1 LESTRHN
8 SSPED
13 TLCRS
18 GYSIC
23 GYCLSN
29 LAVQRLHAKGIVDYA
44 CYKHKQGYNEC
55 KGVSVRS
62 YIVDDIAWLKAV
74 EIIRNPCIVEREIAK
89 QRVEDPTKGSIKT
102 AEELLTRTV
111 LAVINLTQSLETTS
125 DPTTRAILMSRLE
138 ELAKLKVG
146 YEDQYDQ
153 ILRFRI
159 NWEDAMRALDEFK
172 AWCSEVRPQLDDED
186 FTPTY
191 KQKRDA
197 LEMIG
202 IRVVVFKEDHTPRF
216 RVEVSPP
223 NIMSKFRV
231 IVSKSLSAF

>member
-1 LESTRHN
+1 
-8 SSPED
+8 
-13 TLCRS
+13 
-18 GYSIC
+18 
-23 GYCLSN
+23 
-29 LAVQRLHAKGIVDYA
+29 
-44 CYKHKQGYNEC
+44 
-55 KGVSVRS
+55 
-62 YIVDDIAWLKAV
+62 
-74 EIIRNPCIVEREIAK
+74 
-89 QRVEDPTKGSIKT
+89 
-102 AEELLTRTV
+102 
-111 LAVINLTQSLETTS
+111 
-125 DPTTRAILMSRLE
+125 MSRLE

-172 AWCSEVRPQLDDED
+172 AWCSEVRPQLDGED

-202 IRVVVFKEDHTPRF
+202 IRVVVFKDDHTPRF